1 METQEFKTVDQD
13 DGVDLFDIFFDFSIL
28 FIVFGVVV
36 FILAFFGAIGALREN
51 VCLLKTVSK
60 WSGLVL
66 SLKHKKSLDM
76 FIISLNFKVLVSF
89 RLVQDITWY
98 ICEMNIL
105 SLGLYKLLG

>member
-1 METQEFKTVDQD
+1 MYRTYFVFLQIVSWVLIAVGIWAYLETQEFKTVDQD

-60 WSGLVL
+60 CNHFAKECLFGWTRDQS
-66 SLKHKKSLDM
+66 
-76 FIISLNFKVLVSF
+76 
-89 RLVQDITWY
+89 
-98 ICEMNIL
+98 
-105 SLGLYKLLG
+105 

>member
-1 METQEFKTVDQD
+1 METQEFKTVNQD

-60 WSGLVL
+60 GSGLVL
-66 SLKHKKSLDM
+66 SLQDNIRKAWICSINLRWDR
-76 FIISLNFKVLVSF
+76 VSEPP
-89 RLVQDITWY
+89 VEI
-98 ICEMNIL
+98 
-105 SLGLYKLLG
+105 G